1 MPATNPNAFAALR
14 LLHRSLLI
22 GMALF
27 TGLTLYL
34 VVSGAFKAQLG
45 FSLDRNL
52 QVVAAL
58 LSVGCL
64 FIGFRVFRNKIF
76 EIRKVNASGEEKFN
90 RYRLA
95 CIIWWALIEMPGLF
109 GAICFLLSSNYA
121 FFALACFHILALAVF
136 MPRRDNI
143 IVLLNLS
150 SEEANELGN

>member
-1 MPATNPNAFAALR
+1 MSATNQNAFAALR
-14 LLHRSLLI
+14 LLHRSLLV
-22 GMALF
+22 GMILF
-27 TGLTLYL
+27 TGIVLYL
-34 VVSGAFKAQLG
+34 VISGVFKAEVG
-45 FSLDRNL
+45 FSFDRNL

-64 FIGFRVFRNKIF
+64 FIGFRIFRNKIF
-76 EIRKVNASGEEKFN
+76 EIRRTNEGGGEKFN